1 MLGLMLLRL
10 HPDTDLA
17 RAQQVETLAP
27 MTVSASVL
35 PTPLPDAPGSVGTLS
50 REDLLNQR
58 ITRFSEILAQIP
70 GVHVDE
76 IGSRGGISSI
86 YLRGGDPNFT
96 AVMIDGIRINDS
108 TNPRGG
114 SVDMSLLTPDN
125 VERIEIV
132 KGPASA
138 LYGSDALAGV
148 VNIITRPAEAPEQ
161 SVLRVEGGSFDH
173 ARSYVAS
180 RGHAGALAYTGSA
193 AFVRNG
199 EQVER
204 DRYQNISLSGDLNWK
219 PSAAFTTRLTVHSI
233 ASDTRAFPEG
243 SGGPRLSILR
253 DTESRDT
260 HLLAAR
266 LDLSHTISGHWSQ
279 ELAAQVSHQIQDVDS
294 PGVQS
299 PPAMFRIP
307 PAKFTTRFTHWRGS
321 WTQRFVLHSQLS
333 LAGGFQVIQERGKRS
348 GLQRLTALGLRQDQ
362 PSDFVQTRTVPAVV
376 AEASW
381 TPRSWMRLL
390 AGLRT
395 DAPERFRARVTP
407 RASVM
412 LQLLA
417 NTQVRAQ
424 YGQGFKL
431 PSFHSLADPFIGNPA
446 LRPETSQGW
455 DTGIRQQLTQAAALE
470 ITYFHNRFSN
480 LIDLDPAL
488 AAEGTFL
495 LQNINSVITQGVETS
510 IMLKPLSC
518 WTANGYFTF
527 LDHRIVETGS
537 ALRNR
542 PRFAGGLMWQV
553 SPHARVTVRGDIRI
567 VGRRFDLQ
575 IPTNENTVAGYVRI
589 NLAATASLT
598 NDLKLYGVI
607 ENATDAA
614 YEEFLGFPAP
624 GIAVRFGID
633 YTL

>member
-10 HPDTDLA
+10 HPDADLA

-27 MTVSASVL
+27 MTVSASIL
-35 PTPLPDAPGSVGTLS
+35 PTQLTDAPGSVGTLS
-50 REDLLNQR
+50 RDDLLNQR

-125 VERIEIV
+125 VERIEFV

-148 VNIITRPAEAPEQ
+148 VNIITQPAEAPEQ
-161 SVLRVEGGSFDH
+161 SLLRVEGGSFDH

-180 RGHAGALAYTGSA
+180 RGHVSALHYAGSV

-199 EQVER
+199 EQVEQ

-219 PSAAFTTRLTVHSI
+219 PSAAFTTRLSVHSI

-260 HLLAAR
+260 HLLAAG
-266 LDLSHTISGHWSQ
+266 LDLSHTISDQWSQ

-294 PGVQS
+294 PGVKS
-299 PPAMFRIP
+299 TPAMFRIP
-307 PAKFTTRFTHWRGS
+307 PAKFTTRFTQWRGS

-333 LAGGFQVIQERGKRS
+333 LAGGFQVIQERGERS
-348 GLQRLTALGLRQDQ
+348 GLQRLTALGLSQDQ
-362 PSDFVQTRTVPAVV
+362 PSDFVQTRTVPAAV

-381 TPRSWMRLL
+381 TPRSWMRFV
-390 AGLRT
+390 AGLRV

-417 NTQVRAQ
+417 STQLRAQ

-431 PSFHSLADPFIGNPA
+431 PSFQSLADPFIGNPA

-455 DTGIRQQLTQAAALE
+455 DAGIRQQLTQAAAVE
-470 ITYFHNRFSN
+470 IAYFHNRFSN

-488 AAEGTFL
+488 AAQGTFL
-495 LQNINSVITQGVETS
+495 LRNINSVITQGIETS
-510 IMLKPLSC
+510 IMLKPLSG
-518 WTANGYFTF
+518 WTVNGYFTF

-553 SPHARVTVRGDIRI
+553 SPHACVTVRGDIRI

-598 NDLKLYGVI
+598 NDLRLYGVI